1 MQRIASLRTV
11 RTVLAVLA
19 VAVFAAFPALAAS
32 AAPASAS
39 EPIAAGDG
47 SRACAA
53 AVAIERMS
61 AAELELWMAEAGVEP
76 MTPAAAEGGTTDPPQ
91 CPKRRSCDPCGE
103 GNGPCFL
110 TPFGSDSCCTSP
122 SGPCFQCPKGTTIQV
137 SSCPCFGDLGE
148 GLGRCPARDQDWFCG

>member
-1 MQRIASLRTV
+1 MQRIASLC
-11 RTVLAVLA
+11 AVLA
-19 VAVFAAFPALAAS
+19 VAVAAVLGIEAS
-32 AAPASAS
+32 AAPAAASVPAS
-39 EPIAAGDG
+39 EPIAA
-47 SRACAA
+47 ACAA
-53 AVAIERMS
+53 TVPIERMS
-61 AAELELWMAEAGVEP
+61 AGDLERWMAEAGVVP
-76 MTPAAAEGGTTDPPQ
+76 MSPAAAEGGATDPPQ
-91 CPKRRSCDPCGE
+91 CPARRSCAPCGE

>member
-1 MQRIASLRTV
+1 MQRNASLC
-11 RTVLAVLA
+11 AVLA
-19 VAVFAAFPALAAS
+19 VAVAAAVLGLAAS
-32 AAPASAS
+32 AAPAADP
-39 EPIAAGDG
+39 EPIAA
-47 SRACAA
+47 ACAA
-53 AVAIERMS
+53 PVPIEGMS
-61 AAELELWMAEAGVEP
+61 AAELERWMAEVGVEP
-76 MTPAAAEGGTTDPPQ
+76 MTPAAAEGGASDPSQ